1 MVYFAKNMSFINVI
15 LFWYPNHFIL
25 HPYIYWLLSSLMAFM
40 AFKPARVSFLNSFPY
55 DSSNSL
61 KNFPHLGRTPTLQ
74 DLQFHGTTGKTPGP
88 EVAK

>member
-1 MVYFAKNMSFINVI
+1 
-15 LFWYPNHFIL
+15 
-25 HPYIYWLLSSLMAFM
+25 MAFM